1 MNPGCS
7 HMDEE
12 ILPATGEPEDPDDP
26 DDPEDP
32 DEPDEPDEPSK
43 PEDPKSYQVTTVQG
57 AGGTASANRT
67 TARAGDRIT
76 ITVSP
81 SSGYELDMVR
91 VIASNGKV
99 PQLESLGGGQYRFTM
114 PEANVEIRATFQRKN
129 SGPSWAAAPEDGST
143 GNPRRTK
150 DVMPT
155 QNPTLDAPQT
165 DASQQLFRDVPM
177 SHWAAGEINWANQ
190 MGYMNG
196 TGGRFNP
203 DGVISHQQMWIVLAR
218 LTGSNPANMAEA
230 RHWAVQGGFADG
242 SAPTGAVKRHQL
254 VTALY
259 RCARLSG
266 SLNQNTTS
274 LAGYTDSRTVP
285 AVARDAFSWA
295 LANGIV
301 GGGADK
307 TLNPNGTLTR
317 AQFAVILY
325 RYSQR
330 I

>member
-1 MNPGCS
+1 M
-7 HMDEE
+7 
-12 ILPATGEPEDPDDP
+12 
-26 DDPEDP
+26 
-32 DEPDEPDEPSK
+32 
-43 PEDPKSYQVTTVQG
+43 
-57 AGGTASANRT
+57 
-67 TARAGDRIT
+67 
-76 ITVSP
+76 
-81 SSGYELDMVR
+81 
-91 VIASNGKV
+91 
-99 PQLESLGGGQYRFTM
+99 
-114 PEANVEIRATFQRKN
+114 
-129 SGPSWAAAPEDGST
+129 
-143 GNPRRTK
+143 
-150 DVMPT
+150 
-155 QNPTLDAPQT
+155 
-165 DASQQLFRDVPM
+165 
-177 SHWAAGEINWANQ
+177 
-190 MGYMNG
+190 
-196 TGGRFNP
+196 
-203 DGVISHQQMWIVLAR
+203 
-218 LTGSNPANMAEA
+218 
-230 RHWAVQGGFADG
+230 
-242 SAPTGAVKRHQL
+242 KRHQL

>member
-1 MNPGCS
+1 MR
-7 HMDEE
+7 M
-12 ILPATGEPEDPDDP
+12 
-26 DDPEDP
+26 
-32 DEPDEPDEPSK
+32 
-43 PEDPKSYQVTTVQG
+43 
-57 AGGTASANRT
+57 
-67 TARAGDRIT
+67 
-76 ITVSP
+76 
-81 SSGYELDMVR
+81 
-91 VIASNGKV
+91 
-99 PQLESLGGGQYRFTM
+99 GGGQYRFTM

>member
-1 MNPGCS
+1 
-7 HMDEE
+7 
-12 ILPATGEPEDPDDP
+12 
-26 DDPEDP
+26 
-32 DEPDEPDEPSK
+32 
-43 PEDPKSYQVTTVQG
+43 
-57 AGGTASANRT
+57 
-67 TARAGDRIT
+67 
-76 ITVSP
+76 
-81 SSGYELDMVR
+81 
-91 VIASNGKV
+91 
-99 PQLESLGGGQYRFTM
+99 
-114 PEANVEIRATFQRKN
+114 
-129 SGPSWAAAPEDGST
+129 
-143 GNPRRTK
+143 
-150 DVMPT
+150 MPT

-301 GGGADK
+301 SGGADK